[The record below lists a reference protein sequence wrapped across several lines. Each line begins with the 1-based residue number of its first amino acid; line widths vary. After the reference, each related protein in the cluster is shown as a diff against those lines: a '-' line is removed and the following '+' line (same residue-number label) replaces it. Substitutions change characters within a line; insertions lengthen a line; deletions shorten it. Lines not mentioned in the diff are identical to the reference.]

1 MTSVRVVTIST
12 KNEPFLMTVSPLS
25 GYLVDLMSELAS
37 LTNLNYSLEPVVNKS
52 YGQMVEM
59 LERDEADIVLA
70 DLSVNSIREHK
81 IDFSIPF
88 MNLGVGMLYKKEDQ
102 RQLNMFSFLEPF
114 TLDIWIMIAVFYC
127 IVSCIFYITSKHG
140 YPINDQKRYA

>member
-1 MTSVRVVTIST
+1 MASARVVTIST

-37 LTNLNYSLEPVVNKS
+37 VTSLDYSLEPVGNMS
-52 YGQMVEM
+52 YGHMVAM
-59 LERDEADIVLA
+59 LEQGQADIVLA
-70 DLSVNSIREHK
+70 DLSVNSIREQT
-81 IDFSIPF
+81 IDFSVPF
-88 MNLGVGMLYKKEDQ
+88 MNLGVGMLYRREDQ

>member
-1 MTSVRVVTIST
+1 MASGVRVVTISS

-25 GYLVDLMSELAS
+25 GYLVDLMAELAS
-37 LTNLNYSLEPVVNKS
+37 ITHLNYSLEPVDNKS

-59 LERDEADIVLA
+59 LEADQADIVLA
-70 DLSVNSIREHK
+70 DLSVNSIREQK

-127 IVSCIFYITSKHG
+127 IVSGIFYITSKHG
-140 YPINDQKRYA
+140 

>member
-1 MTSVRVVTIST
+1 MMTSVVRVVTIST
-12 KNEPFLMTVSPLS
+12 KNEPFLMTVTPLS
-25 GYLVDLMSELAS
+25 GYLVDLMSALATV
-37 LTNLNYSLEPVVNKS
+37 TNLDTSLEPVVNKS
-52 YGQMVEM
+52 YGDMVEM
-59 LERDEADIVLA
+59 LERDQADIVLA
-70 DLSVNSIREHK
+70 DLSVNSIREQK

-88 MNLGVGMLYKKEDQ
+88 MNLGVGMLTKKEDQ

-140 YPINDQKRYA
+140 

>member
-1 MTSVRVVTIST
+1 MASGVRVVTISS

-25 GYLVDLMSELAS
+25 GYLVDLMAELAS
-37 LTNLNYSLEPVVNKS
+37 ITHLNYSLEPVDNKS

-59 LERDEADIVLA
+59 LEADQADIVLA
-70 DLSVNSIREHK
+70 DLSVNSIREQK

-114 TLDIWIMIAVFYC
+114 TLDIWLMIAVFYC
-127 IVSCIFYITSKHG
+127 IVSGIFYITSKHG
-140 YPINDQKRYA
+140 

>member
-1 MTSVRVVTIST
+1 MASGVRVVTISS

-25 GYLVDLMSELAS
+25 GYLLDLMSELAS
-37 LTNLNYSLEPVVNKS
+37 ITHLNYSLEPVVNKS

-59 LERDEADIVLA
+59 LEADQADIVLA
-70 DLSVNSIREHK
+70 DLSVNSIREQK

-127 IVSCIFYITSKHG
+127 IVSGIFYITSKHG
-140 YPINDQKRYA
+140 